1 MKKWFSILML
11 SPYLF
16 STTELYQ
23 FLKVPILI
31 EHFIEHKSQN
41 NTISFFQFIK
51 MHYQNPVKDADYDKD
66 QKLPFIVHSEHMVVV
81 FTITPRLHL
90 DFKSHRLRLFSKDKI
105 VAYDDLFL
113 DVDYFNAIWQPPKF
127 S

>member
-11 SPYLF
+11 SLYLF

-90 DFKSHRLRLFSKDKI
+90 DLESHHLHLFSKDKI

>member
-1 MKKWFSILML
+1 ML
-11 SPYLF
+11 SMYLF

-23 FLKVPILI
+23 FLKIPILI

-41 NTISFFQFIK
+41 EKMTFLNFLK
-51 MHYQNPVKDADYDKD
+51 MHYDNPVKDADFEKD
-66 QKLPFIVHSEHMVVV
+66 QKLPFVLNSEHMTAV
-81 FTITPRLHL
+81 FTITPRLSL
-90 DFKSHRLRLFSKDKI
+90 DLKTHEIPIDTDKI
-105 VAYDDLFL
+105 IAYDDLFL